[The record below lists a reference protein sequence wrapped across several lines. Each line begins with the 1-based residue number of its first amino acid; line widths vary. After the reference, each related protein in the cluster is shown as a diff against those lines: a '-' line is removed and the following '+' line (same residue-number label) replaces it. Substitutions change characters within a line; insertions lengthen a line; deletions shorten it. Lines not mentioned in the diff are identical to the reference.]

1 MMPSAPW
8 LALPITVAA
17 GAAIA
22 IAMLERARRRT
33 LQAALRWATISRVS
47 AALAEVL
54 QGDTALEDVARLML
68 PEFAD
73 WCTLHLVDAKVVRR
87 VAVAHVDPAIER
99 QIRARFATVP
109 FFFEA
114 PRGPAKVIR
123 TGELDLQEV
132 VGPDSLLGQRDPALF
147 QLAGYGSLISVP
159 LQAPTQTIGAL
170 TLHRRAAHSYH
181 ASDVEWAQDL
191 AHRIALA
198 LEHARLFD
206 NARELFEQ
214 SASANWVGTPD
225 GRILA
230 CNQMF
235 AHLLGFASIAETM
248 TAPAVLLFED
258 ADDGRRFADELAAQR
273 RIAAR
278 ETTFKRHDDGRP
290 VYALVNAIG
299 EFDDGDR
306 LSKLT
311 GFIVDRSEQKALEE
325 QLRQSQRLEA
335 VGQLA
340 GGIAHDFNNLLTV
353 IIGCAELIAL
363 SGSRPGVSPGGHDP
377 LDALMKAASRAAVLT
392 QQLLAFSRK
401 QVLQPRAV
409 DLNEALRAVHSMLRR
424 LVSDNIVIM
433 LNLDPRI
440 EHVQVDPGQLD
451 QVIVNLVVNSAD
463 ALPKGGTISIE
474 TSNVTLTHED
484 AAHYGYV
491 TPGQHVSLIVRDN
504 GTGMDEA
511 TRARVFEP
519 FFTTKPIGKGTG
531 LGLSTVYG
539 IVKQSGGYVWVASS
553 PGVGTTVTVCLPV
566 AKRDQT
572 AA

>member
-1 MMPSAPW
+1 
-8 LALPITVAA
+8 V
-17 GAAIA
+17 
-22 IAMLERARRRT
+22 
-33 LQAALRWATISRVS
+33 
-47 AALAEVL
+47 
-54 QGDTALEDVARLML
+54 
-68 PEFAD
+68 
-73 WCTLHLVDAKVVRR
+73 
-87 VAVAHVDPAIER
+87 
-99 QIRARFATVP
+99 
-109 FFFEA
+109 
-114 PRGPAKVIR
+114 
-123 TGELDLQEV
+123 
-132 VGPDSLLGQRDPALF
+132 
-147 QLAGYGSLISVP
+147 
-159 LQAPTQTIGAL
+159 
-170 TLHRRAAHSYH
+170 
-181 ASDVEWAQDL
+181 
-191 AHRIALA
+191 
-198 LEHARLFD
+198 
-206 NARELFEQ
+206 
-214 SASANWVGTPD
+214 
-225 GRILA
+225 
-230 CNQMF
+230 
-235 AHLLGFASIAETM
+235 HLLGFASIAEAM

-299 EFDDGDR
+299 EFDDGGR

-363 SGSRPGVSPGGHDP
+363 SGNRPGVSPGGHDP

-463 ALPKGGTISIE
+463 ALPTGGTISIE

-491 TPGQHVSLIVRDN
+491 TPGKYVSLVVRDN

-519 FFTTKPIGKGTG
+519 FFTTKPVGKGTG

-553 PGVGTTVTVCLPV
+553 PGAGTTVTVCLPV
-566 AKRDQT
+566 AKPDQT